1 MKPSEDRL
9 DRTAIEELQSLVSR
23 HYTVRI
29 EPAHGLSGAT
39 VGVFHNKTGNHC
51 LVSEGRSHDLS
62 RAMHRAYLAVE
73 AREQDAGT
81 RK

>member
-1 MKPSEDRL
+1 MTPSDDRL
-9 DRTAIEELQSLVSR
+9 DPTAVYELQCLLSR
-23 HYTVRI
+23 RYTVRI
-29 EPAHGLSGAT
+29 EPAHGLSGVT
-39 VGVFHNKTGNHC
+39 VGVFHTKSNNHC

>member
-1 MKPSEDRL
+1 MSKRSDDRL
-9 DRTAIEELQSLVSR
+9 DPTAIHELASLLSR

-29 EPAHGLSGAT
+29 EPARGLTGAT
-39 VGVFHNKTGNHC
+39 VGVFAPLPPHA

-62 RAMHRAYLAVE
+62 HAMHRAYLAVE
-73 AREQDAGT
+73 AREQDSGV